1 MEINFIDV
9 KKQYNKMKSEIDS
22 AVLSV
27 MSKGQFIMG
36 QDVFDLE
43 YNLSKYTES
52 AYAISCSSGTD
63 ALLLALMSLNI
74 RPGDE
79 IITTPFTFIS
89 TVEVIL
95 LLKAKPVFVDIREDT
110 FNIDEELI
118 ERAITKKTKA
128 IIPVSLFGQTSDM
141 ESVNSIAKKYSLKV
155 IEDAAQSFGAIYK
168 KEKSCNISDIACT
181 SFFPAKPLGCFGDG
195 GAIFTNNKELAE
207 KMVSLRNHGQISKYN
222 YAYTGING
230 RMDTIQAAI
239 LNIKLKYFD
248 KEIILRNKVAKI
260 YNKILSD
267 LELKT
272 PFIEDHCISV
282 FAQYSILTNKRDSVI
297 KSFKEKDIPYGIYY
311 PKPLHLTGCCDHL
324 EYNFG
329 DFPISED
336 VSKNIISL
344 PMHPYLQEDE
354 QNYICNVLKNAII

>member
-43 YNLSKYTES
+43 HNLSQYTES
-52 AYAISCSSGTD
+52 AHAISCSSGTD

-74 RPGDE
+74 SPGDE

-95 LLKAKPVFVDIREDT
+95 LLKAKPVFIDIREDT
-110 FNIDEELI
+110 FNIDEKLI
-118 ERAITKKTKA
+118 ERAITKRTKA

-141 ESVNSIAKKYSLKV
+141 EAINAISKKYNLKV

-168 KEKSCNISDIACT
+168 KNKSCNISDIACT

-195 GAIFTNNKELAE
+195 GALFTNNQELSE
-207 KMVSLRNHGQISKYN
+207 KIVSLRNHGQISKYN

-248 KEIILRNKVAKI
+248 QEIVLRNKVAKI
-260 YNKILSD
+260 YNNILFD

-272 PFIEDHCISV
+272 PFIENNCISV
-282 FAQYSILTNKRDSVI
+282 FAQYSILTNKRDSII
-297 KSFKEKDIPYGIYY
+297 KSFKEKNIPYGIYY

>member
-1 MEINFIDV
+1 MKINFVDI

-43 YNLSKYTES
+43 YNLSNYTES
-52 AYAISCSSGTD
+52 EYSISCSSGTD

-110 FNIDEELI
+110 FNINEELI

-141 ESVNSIAKKYSLKV
+141 DSINYIAKKYGLKV

-195 GAIFTNNKELAE
+195 GAIFTNNQDLAE
-207 KMVSLRNHGQISKYN
+207 KMISLRNHGQISKYN

-248 KEIILRNKVAKI
+248 KEIVLRNKVAKI
-260 YNKILSD
+260 YNNILSWFQKD
-267 LELKT
+267 L
-272 PFIEDHCISV
+272 
-282 FAQYSILTNKRDSVI
+282 
-297 KSFKEKDIPYGIYY
+297 
-311 PKPLHLTGCCDHL
+311 
-324 EYNFG
+324 
-329 DFPISED
+329 
-336 VSKNIISL
+336 
-344 PMHPYLQEDE
+344 
-354 QNYICNVLKNAII
+354 

>member
-1 MEINFIDV
+1 MKINFVDI

-27 MSKGQFIMG
+27 MSNGQFIMG

-43 YNLSKYTES
+43 YNLSNYTES
-52 AYAISCSSGTD
+52 EYAISCSSGTD

-95 LLKAKPVFVDIREDT
+95 LLKAKPIFVDIREDT
-110 FNIDEELI
+110 FNINEELI

-141 ESVNSIAKKYSLKV
+141 DSINSIAKKYSLKV

-195 GAIFTNNKELAE
+195 GAIFTNNQDLAE

-248 KEIILRNKVAKI
+248 KEIVLRNKVAKI
-260 YNKILSD
+260 YNNILCD

-272 PFIEDHCISV
+272 PFIEDYCISV
-282 FAQYSILTNKRDSVI
+282 FAQYSILTNKRDSII
-297 KSFKEKDIPYGIYY
+297 KHFKEKNIPYGIYY
-311 PKPLHLTGCCDHL
+311 PKPLHLTGCCDHM
-324 EYNFG
+324 EHSVG

-336 VSKNIISL
+336 ISKKIISL

-354 QNYICNVLKNAII
+354 QNYICNVLKDAII